1 MTLADLKAPQ
11 VLSLIT
17 DASCEE
23 VPEGILA
30 GWLEDDSCSKDSTCC
45 SGNSLLPIIVYDV
58 IMHAKVGSDCH
69 LLRS

>member
-11 VLSLIT
+11 VLSLIA

-23 VPEGILA
+23 VPGAILA

-45 SGNSLLPIIVYDV
+45 SGNSLLPIMFLYV
-58 IMHAKVGSDCH
+58 IMHAKVASDCH

>member
-11 VLSLIT
+11 VMSLIS

-23 VPEGILA
+23 VPGGILA
-30 GWLEDDSCSKDSTCC
+30 GWLEDGSCSKDSTCC
-45 SGNSLLPIIVYDV
+45 SGNSLLPIMNFSV
-58 IMHAKVGSDCH
+58 IKHAKDGSDCH